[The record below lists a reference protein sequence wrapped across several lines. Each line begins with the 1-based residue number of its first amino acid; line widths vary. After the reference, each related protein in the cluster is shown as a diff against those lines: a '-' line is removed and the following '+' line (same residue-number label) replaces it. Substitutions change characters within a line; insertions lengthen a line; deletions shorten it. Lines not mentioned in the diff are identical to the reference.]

1 MIMLS
6 SSNKK
11 ISVFQKIIAFLLL
24 GILIFMSLIWY
35 SDFSLNNGYSPLQIP
50 TVRSCQ
56 IDADCQWFAASCVN
70 KDFKMPE
77 QRILSSAF
85 PVWEYNDNP
94 CVCKNYLIT
103 NLCEIK

>member
-11 ISVFQKIIAFLLL
+11 ISVFQKIIVFLLL

-85 PVWEYNDNP
+85 HVWEFNDAS
-94 CVCKNYLIT
+94 CFCKDYAII

>member
-11 ISVFQKIIAFLLL
+11 ISVFQKIIVFLLL

-35 SDFSLNNGYSPLQIP
+35 SDFSLNNGYSSLQIP

-85 PVWEYNDNP
+85 HVWEYNDNP

>member
-1 MIMLS
+1 MDIILFYI
-6 SSNKK
+6 NYDKK
-11 ISVFQKIIAFLLL
+11 IFLIIWFL
-24 GILIFMSLIWY
+24 ILFIVWYIYTSLFEMEHWY
-35 SDFSLNNGYSPLQIP
+35 SVYRVP

-85 PVWEYNDNP
+85 HVWEYNDNP

>member
-1 MIMLS
+1 
-6 SSNKK
+6 
-11 ISVFQKIIAFLLL
+11 
-24 GILIFMSLIWY
+24 MSLIWY

-56 IDADCQWFAASCVN
+56 AEDDCLWFAASCVN
-70 KDFKMPE
+70 KSFQPKKQE
-77 QRILSSAF
+77 IISSAF
-85 PVWEYNDNP
+85 HVWEYNDNP

>member
-11 ISVFQKIIAFLLL
+11 ISVFQKIIVFLLL

-50 TVRSCQ
+50 AARSCQ
-56 IDADCQWFAASCVN
+56 AEDDC
-70 KDFKMPE
+70 
-77 QRILSSAF
+77 L
-85 PVWEYNDNP
+85 
-94 CVCKNYLIT
+94 
-103 NLCEIK
+103 